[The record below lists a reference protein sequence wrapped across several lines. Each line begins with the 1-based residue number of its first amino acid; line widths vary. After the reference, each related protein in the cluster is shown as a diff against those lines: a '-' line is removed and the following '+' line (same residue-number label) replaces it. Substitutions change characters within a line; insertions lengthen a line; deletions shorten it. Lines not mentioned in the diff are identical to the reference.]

1 MILQAY
7 ELVPKAYLQKFRNL
21 VKQGGQI
28 HVEFARDK
36 ENAFDRWL
44 SSMKV
49 DDYDKLKQLVLV
61 EEFKRGV
68 SAEIK
73 VHLDEQK
80 VTDLKAAAVL
90 ADDYA
95 LTHKKSGFTHN
106 KSYPVRS
113 HWSGHNGKPQTKP
126 SNEDKG
132 SSPKVASD
140 KPGKGKTEQRFPK
153 FKKGPVCFH
162 CKKPGHLMSACWLLK
177 KRERVTDSEN
187 TCWVDKL

>member
-1 MILQAY
+1 M
-7 ELVPKAYLQKFRNL
+7 
-21 VKQGGQI
+21 
-28 HVEFARDK
+28 
-36 ENAFDRWL
+36 
-44 SSMKV
+44 
-49 DDYDKLKQLVLV
+49 VLV

-106 KSYPVRS
+106 KSYPVKS
-113 HWSGHNGKPQTKP
+113 HWSGHSGVKPQTNKP

-140 KPGKGKTEQRFPK
+140 KPDKGKTEQRFPPK

-162 CKKPGHLMSACWLLK
+162 CKKTGHLMSDCLFLK

-187 TCWVDKL
+187 SCGVDKL